1 LIENIPRAEF
11 PDEFPDCA
19 LSLAM
24 PTDPTKTDMPITLV
38 PQDLSAIGYVVTA
51 AYLNWVQAVVI
62 KHWEP
67 FAPEAAQASTFWIAI
82 RHVITHHAA
91 GRAGDSL
98 AASTWIERSKGT
110 RALFVTTISC
120 GKTALAQVESTW
132 VCLDGAAKR
141 PKAIHPEV
149 ARCFA

>member
-1 LIENIPRAEF
+1 MPAE
-11 PDEFPDCA
+11 
-19 LSLAM
+19 
-24 PTDPTKTDMPITLV
+24 PTKTEMPIKLV
-38 PQDLSAIGYVVTA
+38 PQDLSAIGYIETA

-62 KHWEP
+62 KHWDR
-67 FAPEAAQASTFWIAI
+67 FAPEAAQASTLWIAI
-82 RHVITHHAA
+82 KHVITHHAA

-98 AASTWIERSKGT
+98 TASTWIKRSRGV

-132 VCLDGAAKR
+132 VCLDGATKR
-141 PKAIHPEV
+141 PKAIDPEV